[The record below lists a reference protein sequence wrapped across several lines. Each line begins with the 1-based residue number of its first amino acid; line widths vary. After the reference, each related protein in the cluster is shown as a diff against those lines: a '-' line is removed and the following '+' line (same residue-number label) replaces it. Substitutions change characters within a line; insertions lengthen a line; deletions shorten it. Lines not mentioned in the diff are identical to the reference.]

1 MINYFKKAK
10 RLLVEL
16 WLLFFITDKRTFF
29 RYFTAI
35 ITSLPAIIKQNGL
48 NPATK
53 KMNDGKYTFKVF
65 GKSVTLDGKYWG
77 RATELYVRK
86 VYFTLPEF
94 RLTKDMTV
102 VDLGAEVGSF
112 TVLAAKLADR
122 VIAVEAMPSSLNKIR
137 ENAKENKVLEKI
149 EIVWGI
155 VGSRSGMFANP
166 SIRKSH
172 LGDTEPPHL
181 SFKQLLRERGID
193 VVDFLKIDIE
203 GSEFDLFQD
212 KEVSDWLSRVRYI
225 TMEAHTTFL
234 NGDIEVPCGDIG
246 QLREILEENNFK
258 VWLVNLD
265 QKIVSE
271 LKTETGYLFAKNLS
285 FQGN

>member
-1 MINYFKKAK
+1 MINYLKKAK

-16 WLLFFITDKRTFF
+16 CALFFITDKRTFF
-29 RYFTAI
+29 RYLAAI
-35 ITSLPAIIKQNGL
+35 ITSLPAIIKQSGL
-48 NPATK
+48 NPATR
-53 KMNDGKYTFKVF
+53 KMNGRKYTFKVF

-77 RATELYVRK
+77 RATELYARK

-102 VDLGAEVGSF
+102 VDLGADTGCF
-112 TVLAAKLADR
+112 TILAAKLAER
-122 VIAVEAMPSSLNKIR
+122 VIAVEAVSSSLDKIR
-137 ENAKENKVLEKI
+137 ENARENNVLDKI

-155 VGSRSGMFANP
+155 VGSRSGMFANA

-172 LGDTEPPHL
+172 FGDTEPPHI
-181 SFKQLLRERGID
+181 SFKQLLKERSID

-212 KEVSDWLSRVRYI
+212 KDMSDWLSHVRYI
-225 TMEAHTTFL
+225 TMEAHVSFL
-234 NGDIEVPCGDIG
+234 SGGIEVPCGDIG
-246 QLREILEENNFK
+246 QLREILEKNNFK

-265 QKIVSE
+265 QKIAPE
-271 LKTETGYLFAKNLS
+271 LKNETGYVFAKNLS
-285 FQGN
+285 L